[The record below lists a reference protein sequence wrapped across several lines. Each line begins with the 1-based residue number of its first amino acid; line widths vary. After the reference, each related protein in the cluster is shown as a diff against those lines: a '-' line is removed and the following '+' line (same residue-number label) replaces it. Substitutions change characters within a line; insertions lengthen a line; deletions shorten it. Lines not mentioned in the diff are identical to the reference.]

1 MQLPVTGYRPD
12 IDGLRAVAVLSVLAY
27 HYGFT
32 LPGGF
37 TGVDVFFVISGFLI
51 TSRLRDDL
59 AAGAFS
65 VLGFYDRRVRR
76 ILPALVVMLAVT
88 LFAGKFLL
96 IPSEYKALADSAAT
110 AAFGVSNFYF
120 RSHTGYFDLHATLVP
135 LLHTWSLGVE
145 EQFYIVWP
153 LLLFVVASGR
163 SMIFAAAAVTAMVM
177 IGFGVSL
184 IWFEIDPKSAFFM
197 TAPRAWELAMGAA
210 LVFLPALSRTVG
222 EIATAL
228 GVALI
233 CAAFLVL
240 SDASF
245 PGSSALLPSIGAAL
259 VIWPRRSQ
267 TTLAGWLGYLS
278 PIGLIS
284 YSLYLW
290 HWPVWVMF
298 RIYINNTA
306 PRSSEALALAL
317 VAVLLAVLSY
327 WFVERPFRTRRWQPA
342 QNVWAGL
349 AACMLIFCASMYID
363 SSDGFPARVPREAYA
378 DRSLEAMW
386 AWPCKEIPI
395 SPGGQPH
402 CVFGAPWDDGVEK
415 AVLWGDSHAE
425 HMAPLLNPGA
435 TRANV
440 AVALYTLCPAVVGT
454 AVLGARIETNYNEK
468 CEASRTALFALLAQ
482 QPGIKTVIL
491 SAAWPA
497 LINRLQGAGP
507 LSRETSKEKLLEIAL
522 TDVISRLSA
531 LNRKI
536 VLVATVP
543 SWSHWY
549 YVPCALYG
557 KVLLRRPC
565 GEQEMHLKR
574 SQYLETHAANL
585 RVFQRIAAA
594 HPGVQLIVP
603 GDAMCRAENCITVL
617 DGEDLYRDNN
627 HIRRNLRETTNVD
640 LARLMGL
647 DAIFAR

>member
-1 MQLPVTGYRPD
+1 MRVPVTGYRPD
-12 IDGLRAVAVLSVLAY
+12 IDGLRAVAVLSVLAF

-76 ILPALVVMLAVT
+76 ILPALLVMLAAT

-96 IPSEYKALADSAAT
+96 IPSEYKSLADSAAT

-120 RSHTGYFDLHATLVP
+120 RSHTGYFDLHADLMP
-135 LLHTWSLGVE
+135 LIHTWSLGVE
-145 EQFYIVWP
+145 EQFYVVWP

-163 SMIFAAAAVTAMVM
+163 SRIFTAAAVAAMVV
-177 IGFGVSL
+177 IGFGASL
-184 IWFEIDPKSAFFM
+184 IWFRIDPKSAFYM
-197 TAPRAWELAMGAA
+197 AAPRAWELALGAA
-210 LVFLPALSRTVG
+210 LVFLPALSRTIG

-233 CAAFLVL
+233 CAAFLML
-240 SDASF
+240 SAESF
-245 PGSSALLPSIGAAL
+245 PGSSALLPCIGAAM

-267 TTLAGWLGYLS
+267 TTLAGWLGHLN

-290 HWPVWVMF
+290 HWPLWVMF
-298 RIYINNTA
+298 RIYNNNKA
-306 PRSSEALALAL
+306 PRPGEALVLAL
-317 VAVLLAVLSY
+317 VAVLVAALSY

-349 AACMLIFCASMYID
+349 AACMLIFCGSMYID
-363 SSDGFPARVPREAYA
+363 SSDGLPARVPREAYA

-386 AWPCKEIPI
+386 AWPCKEVPL
-395 SPGGQPH
+395 SPGGKPY
-402 CVFGAPWDDGVEK
+402 CVFGARWGDGAEK

-440 AVALYTLCPAVVGT
+440 AVALYTRCPAAVGT
-454 AVLGARIETNYNEK
+454 AVLGAGIETTYNEE
-468 CEASRTALFALLAQ
+468 CETSRAALFALLAQ
-482 QPGIKTVIL
+482 QPEIKTVIL

-497 LINRLQGAGP
+497 LINRLKGTGA
-507 LSRETSKEKLLEIAL
+507 LSQVTSKEELLEIAL
-522 TDVISRLSA
+522 TDVINRLSA

-536 VLVATVP
+536 VLVATIP
-543 SWSHWY
+543 RWSYWY
-549 YVPCALYG
+549 YVPCALYA

-565 GEQEMHLKR
+565 GEQETDLKR

-594 HPGVQLIVP
+594 HPSVQLIVP
-603 GDAMCRAENCITVL
+603 GDAMCPAENCITEL

-627 HIRRNLRETTNVD
+627 HFRRNLRETTYVD
-640 LARLMGL
+640 LARLLGL